1 MKAVN
6 LVRWCGVAAGVVG
19 VVYIVLVL
27 QSPELFTSGAFVP
40 EPLID
45 ALLLIVL
52 LGQVVG
58 MAGVHVVQRS
68 SGDRL
73 GRISSIIALVGFAC
87 LLLLIAAAMTLHN
100 LPVVLTMLLIL
111 IGCFAPFVG
120 LVLLGVAILR
130 SQVFP
135 RWVGALFIVGLPAVV
150 VIGIALGS
158 SLFGVIVLGIF
169 WLLVGYALL
178 SSAGVQSQTATKEGW
193 LEEVPRHGK
202 GPWSLSFAGALA
214 LHVCTT
220 VIRVGLDYEQTAE
233 KSTEWMAD
241 VTYVSHV
248 KLEPA
253 EGKVR
258 WAYIPAE
265 GEPIPFGV
273 HSEVAE
279 HYGVSADEEEPHATT
294 LDSLVAAAGGW
305 LLGTFKGALAARQ
318 VSFEEDSL
326 YADTIGEVETENK
339 VLVLKRIKHTLHL
352 SAEEK
357 DRETIERVVEVYEDS
372 CPVARSIKP
381 AIEITS
387 ELDLTT
393 K

>member
-1 MKAVN
+1 
-6 LVRWCGVAAGVVG
+6 
-19 VVYIVLVL
+19 
-27 QSPELFTSGAFVP
+27 
-40 EPLID
+40 
-45 ALLLIVL
+45 
-52 LGQVVG
+52 
-58 MAGVHVVQRS
+58 
-68 SGDRL
+68 
-73 GRISSIIALVGFAC
+73 
-87 LLLLIAAAMTLHN
+87 
-100 LPVVLTMLLIL
+100 
-111 IGCFAPFVG
+111 
-120 LVLLGVAILR
+120 
-130 SQVFP
+130 
-135 RWVGALFIVGLPAVV
+135 
-150 VIGIALGS
+150 
-158 SLFGVIVLGIF
+158 
-169 WLLVGYALL
+169 
-178 SSAGVQSQTATKEGW
+178 
-193 LEEVPRHGK
+193 
-202 GPWSLSFAGALA
+202 
-214 LHVCTT
+214 
-220 VIRVGLDYEQTAE
+220 
-233 KSTEWMAD
+233 MAD

-253 EGKVR
+253 EGKIR

-279 HYGVSADEEEPHATT
+279 HYGVSAEEEEPHATT
-294 LDSLVAAAGGW
+294 LDYLVAAAGGW

-339 VLVLKRIKHTLHL
+339 VLVLKRIKQALHL

-393 K
+393 